1 LHEVEGRG
9 VSADDWMLEELK
21 KGAHTEADL
30 ERWEREIEQLA
41 WRRRAFFWTVGVLVV
56 IGVWTV
62 FYLWSLV

>member
-1 LHEVEGRG
+1 
-9 VSADDWMLEELK
+9 MLEELK

-30 ERWEREIEQLA
+30 ERWEREIEQLV

-62 FYLWSLV
+62 FYLWNLV